1 MKFPSKYDLFRVKV
15 LLIKMQNSRNIISI
29 ILIISMFVSN
39 IGFLLRED
47 CCFENAKLVLNIF
60 DEENCCSENSQE
72 ESCCSEIIE
81 KDNCCTENSTSS
93 KMKEKIYCGG
103 SCYTI
108 SKYVKLEINQNIS
121 EVEKFQPH
129 FEIICNNII
138 DESIEENHNYFF
150 SNEIQNLPN
159 ISGRSLI
166 ISFHKSKIPS
176 LNKV

>member
-1 MKFPSKYDLFRVKV
+1 MKFPSKYDLFGVKV

-81 KDNCCTENSTSS
+81 EDNCCTEKSNSS
-93 KMKEKIYCGG
+93 KITEDKKCSGH
-103 SCYTI
+103 CFTI
-108 SKYVKLEINQNIS
+108 NKYVKLELNQNIS
-121 EVEKFQPH
+121 EIEKYQQQ

-138 DESIEENHNYFF
+138 DETENKNHNYFY
-150 SNEIQNLPN
+150 SNEIQNLPY

-166 ISFHKSKIPS
+166 ISLHKVKIPAQP
-176 LNKV
+176 KA